1 MEYLKIVLRSDLCA
15 GNGESIGN
23 AIDTD
28 VCMDAAGLPY
38 IPGRR
43 LKGCLKQA
51 AFDIEKMSVDEK
63 KEEAKQEHRKIQEKI
78 CKLFGDAYGNEGC
91 LFVQDAAMRGAEEIR
106 EFLTKKIPSDERGID
121 GCKGLI
127 PEAVKRMAHC
137 ANVERIFST
146 VRGQT
151 KLKDGVKVDNTLR
164 FTRVIGH
171 YDPFAL
177 ENGKELEFYAPIY
190 LNTDE
195 PELKQFFCDCCRAA
209 RHIGTSR
216 NRGLGNVKITVWS
229 GDPGS
234 KRYEVPENIMK
245 KLENLQYEDKVKI
258 SYHILLDAPVTLP
271 GCSELNTAIPA
282 RSVIGCL
289 AGNYLRT
296 GDAED
301 EKFSSLFQNGDVRW
315 SDLTP
320 VIGGT
325 ISDPVPMMFVK
336 LKNDN
341 ERMINHLVQTTEG
354 WKKLKPKTMDGS
366 FAAFCTAKDNCEGGY
381 VVVEPPIHTVYH
393 HAVNGTVQDQT
404 ASSTSS
410 GNTGRLLYMQESID
424 AGVVYGGTVICSP
437 NMAED
442 IITLL
447 CEADL
452 RFGRS
457 RSAQYAVCSLKEI
470 ANLEPFKEERI
481 RTEKGENVYVILKS
495 DLALQKDGIFITDAG
510 EVRRILSEKAG
521 LNDTIPEGRLDYCR
535 YHTIGGY
542 QSTWQLQKPH
552 VPVVRAGSVYCFEA
566 AGSDIPAIVQ
576 AGSFQQEGMGM
587 CYIVPEKEMKE
598 AVQVREGRIDRA
610 EPQKSEEYIRDV
622 YIKLLVSSGLEKMRE
637 YALDFKLPN
646 EKIPVG
652 RLRLMLSEA
661 KEYKDLLRM
670 IGTIKESDI
679 SSENE
684 VSRKQIS
691 EKLVKSIYTEP
702 GEDKISLNK
711 ILGADEDLCKEIEYF
726 SEAEKALL
734 ENWKLPLEIILHR
747 QHYKKER

>member
-28 VCMDAAGLPY
+28 VCMDEAGLPY
-38 IPGRR
+38 IPARR

-63 KEEAKQEHRKIQEKI
+63 KEETEQEHRKIQEKI
-78 CKLFGDAYGNEGC
+78 GKLFGDAYGNEGC
-91 LFVQDAAMRGAEEIR
+91 LFIQDAVMRGAEEIR
-106 EFLTKKIPSDERGID
+106 EFLTKKIPSDERGIG
-121 GCKGLI
+121 GCNGSI
-127 PEAVKRMAHC
+127 PEAVKRMAHS

-164 FTRVIGH
+164 FTRVIRH

-177 ENGKELEFYAPIY
+177 EKGKELEFYAPIY
-190 LNTDE
+190 LDTEDK
-195 PELKQFFCDCCRAA
+195 ELEQFFSDCCEAA

-229 GDPGS
+229 KDPES
-234 KRYEVPENIMK
+234 KHYEVPEKIMK
-245 KLENLQYEDKVKI
+245 KLEDLQHEDKVKI
-258 SYHILLDAPVTLP
+258 SYHISLDAPVTLP

-301 EKFSSLFQNGDVRW
+301 EKFCSFFQNGDVRW

-320 VIGGT
+320 VIDGV

-341 ERMINHLVQTTEG
+341 ERMINHLVQTNEE
-354 WKKLKPKTMDGS
+354 WKKMKPKTMDGS
-366 FAAFCTAKDNCEGGY
+366 FAAFCTAKDNCEDGY
-381 VVVEPPIHTVYH
+381 VVVEPSIHTVYH
-393 HAVNGTVQDQT
+393 HAVNGTVQDQV
-404 ASSTSS
+404 SSSVSS
-410 GNTGRLLYMQESID
+410 GNTGRLLYMQDSID

-437 NMAED
+437 NMAKD

-447 CEADL
+447 GEADL

-457 RSAQYAVCSLKEI
+457 RSAQYATCSLKEI
-470 ANLEPFKEERI
+470 VNLEPFKEERI
-481 RTEKGENVYVILKS
+481 MTEKGENVYVILKS
-495 DLALQKDGIFITDAG
+495 DLALQKDSIFITDAG
-510 EVRRILSEKAG
+510 EVRCILSKKTG
-521 LNDTIPEGRLDYCR
+521 LTDTIPEGRQDYCR
-535 YHTIGGY
+535 YRTIGGY

-566 AGSDIPAIVQ
+566 AGNDIPSIVQ
-576 AGSFQQEGMGM
+576 VGSFPQEGMGM

-598 AVQVREGRIDRA
+598 AVLVKEGKIDRA
-610 EPQKSEEYIRDV
+610 EPQKSEGYIRDV
-622 YIKLLVSSGLEKMRE
+622 YIKLLVSAGLEKMRE
-637 YALDFKLPN
+637 YALDFKLQD

-670 IGTIKESDI
+670 IGTIKESDV

-691 EKLVKSIYTEP
+691 ENLVKSIYTEP
-702 GEDKISLNK
+702 GEDKISLKK
-711 ILGADEDLCKEIEYF
+711 ILGKDDNLCKEIKYF
-726 SEAEKALL
+726 SEAEKSLL